1 MSVPDVRVAT
11 YARISTDET
20 NQPYSLGAQRD
31 RLDAY
36 VASQDGW
43 HIVSRVEDRA
53 SGKSQARPGLASLR
67 AAAAARSIDLVLV
80 YRVDRFSRN
89 IGQLGSL
96 IEELDKVGVAF
107 RSASE
112 PFDTST
118 PAGRMMMQMLGVF
131 AEFERATI
139 VERIGASMERKAR
152 LGGWTV
158 GTYPIGYRKLDGVVG
173 PAIDPASAP
182 IVREIFERYT
192 QDRAGSAQIAAELN
206 SRGVRT
212 RYGKPW
218 SRTAVLDVLRNRA
231 YLGEVPFR
239 GVWHEGHHEALI
251 DRSVFDAAQT
261 ILEGRTAESGR
272 RKSDGSDYLLSG
284 LEIVCD
290 RCGHRMIGA
299 AARGRGGKRYAY
311 YTCYARSRYGTSHCD
326 QARLN
331 KDELEQAVLA
341 QMREV
346 YSDTALIESALT
358 EAQAELA
365 KTETAR
371 SQRLAAIDAEAAD
384 LRTRI
389 ERYFASFEA
398 GQLSPQLGGS
408 RVGALQSRL
417 QALEDE
423 RAAIGSGT
431 PVEPVSADDVAMI
444 SWSLTEALDDV
455 LKVIPTPRAKALLR
469 LLIEEIRVVSPMDIR
484 PTYRVPP
491 MVSPV
496 ESVPAAADPVRR
508 VEAMVVHHHLNPHRK
523 RHPRLPLSGGTSPR
537 PGLLRR
543 HAGRTQARAGG
554 SERPGWRQATARQA

>member
-1 MSVPDVRVAT
+1 MSAPLVRVAT
-11 YARISTDET
+11 YGRISTDEI

-31 RLDAY
+31 RLEAY

-43 HIVSRVEDRA
+43 QILARYEDRA
-53 SGKSQARPGLASLR
+53 SGKSLARPSL
-67 AAAAARSIDLVLV
+67 AAARTADAKREFDLLLV
-80 YRVDRFSRN
+80 YRVDRLSRN
-89 IGQLGSL
+89 IGQLGVL
-96 IEELDKVGVAF
+96 IEELDKAGVAF
-107 RSASE
+107 RSASK

-131 AEFERATI
+131 AEFERASI
-139 VERIGASMERKAR
+139 VERIGAGMERKAK

-158 GTYPIGYRKLDGVVG
+158 GTYPFGYRKLDGAVG
-173 PAIDPASAP
+173 PSIDPAAAP
-182 IVREIFERYT
+182 IVREIFQGYT
-192 QDRAGSAQIAAELN
+192 RDRAGSAAIANDLN
-206 SRGVRT
+206 ARGIRT
-212 RYGKPW
+212 RYGRDW

-239 GVWHEGHHEALI
+239 GAWYEGHHEALI
-251 DRSVFDAAQT
+251 EPTVFDAAQA

-284 LEIVCD
+284 LDIVCD

-326 QARLN
+326 QGRLS
-331 KDELEQAVLA
+331 KDELEEAVLA

-346 YSDTALIESALT
+346 YANTALIESALT

-371 SQRLAAIDAEAAD
+371 SERRAAIEAEAAD

-398 GQLSPQLGGS
+398 GQLSPQLAGS
-408 RVGALQSRL
+408 RVEALQGRL
-417 QALEDE
+417 QVLEDE
-423 RAAIGSGT
+423 RVAIGIQT

-444 SWSLTEALDDV
+444 SWSLTEALNDV
-455 LKVIPTPRAKALLR
+455 LKAIPTPRAKALLR

-484 PTYRVPP
+484 PTYRVPAMAVP
-491 MVSPV
+491 P
-496 ESVPAAADPVRR
+496 EPLPAASDAVRR
-508 VEAMVVHHHLNPHRK
+508 VEGMVEMRGLEPLTPAM
-523 RHPRLPLSGGTSPR
+523 
-537 PGLLRR
+537 
-543 HAGRTQARAGG
+543 RTRC
-554 SERPGWRQATARQA
+554 SSS